1 MSRTILVTGGNGY
14 LGAAIAQ
21 ALLVQADDRVVLW
34 NHSGG
39 VAADAA
45 GAVRGAADAAGDG
58 PTHDG
63 LTGDALAGRV
73 EIHVGELREASP
85 FADLDAGAIT
95 HIVHAAAITRFNVEP
110 EPAQAVNVE
119 GTRRLLEFA
128 RRCPRLEHL
137 ALVGSLYAAGLREG
151 PVAEAPLLGS
161 DVFANQYE
169 RSKRDAEA
177 LCLDEFPDLPTSIL
191 RLATVIADDAHGR
204 VTRFNAIHNTLRLMF
219 YGLLSVL
226 PGDAR
231 TPVYAITRDWAAQ
244 ATARLLREQP
254 PGAIYHVAPAANA
267 ALGLGRLLE
276 LAHVA
281 FAEDPGYRSQRTPP
295 PLLCDLPAFRALEE
309 GVRQF
314 GGPVLGEAVAS
325 IGPFA
330 PQLFSA
336 KQFDT
341 SRLQACLGSVPEPD
355 LETLATL
362 TCRQLVA
369 TRWGRA

>member
-14 LGAAIAQ
+14 LGAAVAQ
-21 ALLVQADDRVVLW
+21 ALLGEGDDQVVLW
-34 NHSGG
+34 NHAGG
-39 VAADAA
+39 AAADVASVGHFAA
-45 GAVRGAADAAGDG
+45 TC
-58 PTHDG
+58 PTV
-63 LTGDALAGRV
+63 AGRV
-73 EIHVGELREASP
+73 ELHFGELRNAAP
-85 FADLDAGAIT
+85 FADVDAGAIT
-95 HIVHAAAITRFNVEP
+95 HIVHAAAITRFNLEP
-110 EPAQAVNVE
+110 ELAQAVNVD

-128 RRCPRLEHL
+128 RRCPRLQHL
-137 ALVGSLYAAGLREG
+137 ALLGSLYAAGLREG
-151 PVAEAPLLGS
+151 AVAERPLAG
-161 DVFANQYE
+161 DAAFANHYE
-169 RSKRDAEA
+169 RSKRAAED
-177 LCLDEFPDLPTSIL
+177 LCLGEFADVPVSIL
-191 RLATVIADDAHGR
+191 RLATVIADDVCGR

-231 TPVYAITRDWAAQ
+231 TPVYAITRDWAAW

-254 PGAIYHVAPAANA
+254 PGAVYHLAPTADA

-276 LAHVA
+276 LAHAA
-281 FAEDPGYRSQRTPP
+281 FDEDARYHGQRTPP
-295 PLLCDLPAFRALEE
+295 PLLCELPAFRALEE

-330 PQLFSA
+330 AQLFSA

-341 SRLQACLGSVPEPD
+341 SRLQACLGTGPGPD

>member
-1 MSRTILVTGGNGY
+1 MSRTILVTGGDGY
-14 LGAAIAQ
+14 LGAPIAR
-21 ALLVQADDRVVLW
+21 ALLAEGDDRVVLW
-34 NHSGG
+34 NH
-39 VAADAA
+39 ARTITTDAPDEA
-45 GAVRGAADAAGDG
+45 RREAFGNAGDRI
-58 PTHDG
+58 
-63 LTGDALAGRV
+63 AV
-73 EIHVGELREASP
+73 VVGELRDPAP
-85 FADLDAGAIT
+85 FAGVGAGAIT

-110 EPAQAVNVE
+110 DLAQAVNVD

-128 RRCPRLEHL
+128 RRCPRLEQV

-151 PVAEAPLLGS
+151 AVAEAPLVG
-161 DVFANQYE
+161 DDAFANHYE
-169 RSKRDAEA
+169 RSKRAAEA
-177 LCLDEFPDLPTSIL
+177 LCLGEFADVPTSIL
-191 RLATVIADDAHGR
+191 RLATVIADDASGA

-226 PGDAR
+226 PGDAG
-231 TPVYAITRDWAAQ
+231 TPVQAVTRDWAAD

-254 PGAIYHVAPAANA
+254 PGAIYHLAPAPEAT
-267 ALGLGRLLE
+267 LGLGRLLE
-276 LAHVA
+276 IAHAA
-281 FAEDPGYRSQRTPP
+281 FNEDAGYAGQRTPP
-295 PLLCDLPAFRALEE
+295 PLLCDLAAFRALEE

-330 PQLFSA
+330 PQLFRP

-341 SRLQACLGSVPEPD
+341 ARLQACLGAGPGPD
-355 LETLATL
+355 MDTLAMR

>member
-14 LGAAIAQ
+14 LGAAIARE
-21 ALLVQADDRVVLW
+21 LLTEGDDHLVLW
-34 NHSGG
+34 NH
-39 VAADAA
+39 AP
-45 GAVRGAADAAGDG
+45 GAAVDGAGS
-58 PTHDG
+58 
-63 LTGDALAGRV
+63 GRV
-73 EIHVGELREASP
+73 EEHVGELRDPAP
-85 FADLDAGAIT
+85 FAGVDADAIT

-110 EPAQAVNVE
+110 ELAQAVNVD

-128 RRCPRLEHL
+128 RRCPRLQHL
-137 ALVGSLYAAGLREG
+137 ALIGSLYAAGLREG
-151 PVAEAPLLGS
+151 AVAEAPLAGEAG
-161 DVFANQYE
+161 FANHYE
-169 RSKRDAEA
+169 RSKRAAED
-177 LCLDEFPDLPTSIL
+177 LCTGEFAELPTSIL
-191 RLATVIADDAHGR
+191 RLATVIADDDAGR

-231 TPVYAITRDWAAQ
+231 TPVYALTRDWAAW

-254 PGAIYHVAPAANA
+254 PGAVYHLAPAADA

-276 LAHVA
+276 LAHAA
-281 FAEDPGYRSQRTPP
+281 FDEDAGYHGQRMPA

-341 SRLQACLGSVPEPD
+341 SRLQACLGSGPAPD
-355 LETLATL
+355 LETLTMR
-362 TCRQLVA
+362 TCRHLVA